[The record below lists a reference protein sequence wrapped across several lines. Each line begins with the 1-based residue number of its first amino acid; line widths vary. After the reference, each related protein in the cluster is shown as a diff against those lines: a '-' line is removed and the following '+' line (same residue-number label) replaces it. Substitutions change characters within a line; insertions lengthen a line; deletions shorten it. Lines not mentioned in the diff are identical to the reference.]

1 MNDVVTVSLD
11 QNPWQRY
18 WNFGPKPVF
27 TWFSSTS
34 QASYVKMPW
43 EHSVYSICHVVKF
56 SRMKQSISLII
67 TMLLQSPH
75 DRNQIPCKEVSESI
89 PKPSFCCKIVS
100 LCALL
105 QRNHQVMAV
114 LEGVLMS
121 GVPDPVIN
129 RDLL

>member
-56 SRMKQSISLII
+56 SRMKQSIYLII

-89 PKPSFCCKIVS
+89 PNLPFVVK
-100 LCALL
+100 
-105 QRNHQVMAV
+105 
-114 LEGVLMS
+114 
-121 GVPDPVIN
+121 
-129 RDLL
+129 